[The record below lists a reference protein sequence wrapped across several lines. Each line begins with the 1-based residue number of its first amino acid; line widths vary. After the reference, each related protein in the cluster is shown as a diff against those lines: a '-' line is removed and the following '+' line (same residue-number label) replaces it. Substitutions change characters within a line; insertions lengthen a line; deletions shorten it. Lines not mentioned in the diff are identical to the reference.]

1 MPFIRKSLRLRSYFA
16 LHVGVYLPI
25 NPLICGCCLV
35 AKSGL
40 ILCDPMDCRL
50 PDSSVRGISQARILE
65 SVAISSSRT
74 SSPIQGSKLNLLQ
87 WQEDSLPLSHLGIP
101 SIWNSL
107 FFNWKLE

>member
-65 SVAISSSRT
+65 CLPCPPPGDLPNPGIKPEFLA
-74 SSPIQGSKLNLLQ
+74 SPALAGRFFITELLC
-87 WQEDSLPLSHLGIP
+87 
-101 SIWNSL
+101 
-107 FFNWKLE
+107 